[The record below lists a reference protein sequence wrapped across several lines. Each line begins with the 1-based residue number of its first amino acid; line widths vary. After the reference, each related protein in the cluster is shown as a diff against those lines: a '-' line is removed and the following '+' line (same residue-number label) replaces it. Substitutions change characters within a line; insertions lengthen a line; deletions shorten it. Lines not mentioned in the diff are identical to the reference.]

1 MTMPPPPPSSAEDEA
16 AFIAALRA
24 GDEAAYEKL
33 VRTQTG
39 PLLAVARRYVRDDE
53 EARDVVQNAFIA
65 AFRSLD
71 RFEGKSKVS
80 TWLHRITVNHALMR
94 VRARGRRPEDP
105 IDVLLPRFLDD
116 GHQSEPSL
124 PWPGE
129 GADVLLLREETRA
142 RVREAIDRLPE
153 TYRTILLLRDI
164 DGLSGDEAAAEL
176 GITTTA
182 VKVRLH
188 RARMALRALLD
199 ETVRTATR
207 TTP

>member
-1 MTMPPPPPSSAEDEA
+1 MTNPPTTSSGAEDET
-16 AFIAALRA
+16 AFVAALRA
-24 GDEAAYEKL
+24 GDAAAYEKL

-71 RFEGKSKVS
+71 RFEGKSKIS

-94 VRARGRRPEDP
+94 VRARRRRPEDP
-105 IDVLLPRFLDD
+105 IDVLLPRFVED
-116 GHQSEPSL
+116 GHQAEPSL

-129 GADVLLLREETRA
+129 GADVLLLREETRV

-164 DGLSGDEAAAEL
+164 DGLSGEEAATEL

-188 RARMALRALLD
+188 RARMALRTLLD
-199 ETVRTATR
+199 ETVRAATR